1 MDIAGFIQ
9 IIAILFECAVA
20 VIGVLI
26 AARKNRPY
34 GWLIAITFALFAL
47 SDGVRTF
54 SPYTFPRLHSL
65 ILLIASAIML
75 YAVWMMYTES
85 QKTVLRNS
93 DMDPVAERK
102 KSF

>member
-1 MDIAGFIQ
+1 MDVAGFIQ
-9 IIAILFECAVA
+9 ILAILFECAVA
-20 VIGVLI
+20 VIAVLI

-65 ILLIASAIML
+65 ILLVASVIML
-75 YAVWMMYTES
+75 CAVWMMYNES
-85 QKTVLRNS
+85 QKTVRRNS
-93 DMDPVAERK
+93 DTDPVAERK

>member
-1 MDIAGFIQ
+1 MDIVGLIQ

-20 VIGVLI
+20 IIAVLI
-26 AARKNRPY
+26 AVLKSRPY

-54 SPYTFPRLHSL
+54 SPYTFPRRHSL

-75 YAVWMMYTES
+75 YAVWMMYNES
-85 QKTVLRNS
+85 QKTVRRNS
-93 DMDPVAERK
+93 DTDPVEEMK